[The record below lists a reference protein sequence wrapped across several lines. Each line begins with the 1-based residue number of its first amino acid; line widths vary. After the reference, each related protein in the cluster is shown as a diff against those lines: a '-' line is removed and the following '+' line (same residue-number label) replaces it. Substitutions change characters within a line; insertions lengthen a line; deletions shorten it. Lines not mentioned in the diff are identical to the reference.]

1 MMTNE
6 ARVTAV
12 KERVRAR
19 EEQKRLRWIA
29 GRLMAAAF
37 LAGWRWGPWHSA
49 GDEQSTSEAGTQ
61 EETT

>member
-6 ARVTAV
+6 ARVAAV

-29 GRLMAAAF
+29 AGLTAAAF
-37 LAGWRWGPWHSA
+37 LVGVVLGAKALRRGRA
-49 GDEQSTSEAGTQ
+49 INQ
-61 EETT
+61 

>member
-6 ARVTAV
+6 ARVAAV

-37 LAGWRWGPWHSA
+37 LSGAALGAMALRRGRA
-49 GDEQSTSEAGTQ
+49 INQ
-61 EETT
+61 